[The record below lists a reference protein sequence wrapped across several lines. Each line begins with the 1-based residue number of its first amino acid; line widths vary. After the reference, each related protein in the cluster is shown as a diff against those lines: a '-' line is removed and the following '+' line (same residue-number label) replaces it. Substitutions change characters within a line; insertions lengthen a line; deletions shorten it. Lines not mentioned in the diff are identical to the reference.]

1 MLNILLVSFSILM
14 IGMGAEAA
22 SKSPISLIAGAAIG
36 LLMLGSVALAKSN
49 PRAGRIMSLV
59 IALVPLGRFLP
70 KFIKEQQ
77 MWPAGVTVIA
87 SAVVI
92 VALIGGHVVGMKNRS
107 STS

>member
-22 SKSPISLIAGAAIG
+22 SKSMVSLIAGATIG

-59 IALVPLGRFLP
+59 VAVLPLGRFLP
-70 KFIKEQQ
+70 KFLKEQ
-77 MWPAGVTVIA
+77 
-87 SAVVI
+87 
-92 VALIGGHVVGMKNRS
+92 
-107 STS
+107 

>member
-22 SKSPISLIAGAAIG
+22 SKSMVSLIAGATIG

-59 IALVPLGRFLP
+59 VALLPLGRFLP
-70 KFIKEQQ
+70 KFLKEQQ
-77 MWPAGVTVIA
+77 IWPAGVAVI
-87 SAVVI
+87 SSVIVI
-92 VALIGGHVVGMKNRS
+92 VALVAGHVFAMRKRS
-107 STS
+107 TPS